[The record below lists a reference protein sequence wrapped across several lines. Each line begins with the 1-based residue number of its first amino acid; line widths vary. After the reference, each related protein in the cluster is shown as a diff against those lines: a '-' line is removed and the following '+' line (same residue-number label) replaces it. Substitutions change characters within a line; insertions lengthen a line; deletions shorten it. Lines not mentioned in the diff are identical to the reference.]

1 MQCARNVQRKFR
13 KLRLEL
19 GVILGHHL
27 EAAAHGADRRVELV
41 AVGIFECF
49 APGLSNGCCP
59 TTPRPRTSCYRALA
73 SVMIPVA
80 RDQLSRDSADIL
92 DGSLAYFKGS
102 IGLGCWLAWY
112 KSQSASNSAWC
123 NSAQSI
129 GDLRA
134 CVQESQ

>member
-19 GVILGHHL
+19 GIILGHHL
-27 EAAAHGADRRVELV
+27 EAATHGADRRVELV

-59 TTPRPRTSCYRALA
+59 TTPRPRTSCSRALA

-92 DGSLAYFKGS
+92 DGDCVSENITFNRDFPLALFSNGS
-102 IGLGCWLAWY
+102 
-112 KSQSASNSAWC
+112 
-123 NSAQSI
+123 
-129 GDLRA
+129 R
-134 CVQESQ
+134 